1 MDNLFN
7 LRSPI
12 ASRRATSLVVF
23 LRNYSTLDVKI
34 KEESLLIS
42 AAFDSRN
49 DLTFVIMKIG
59 T

>member
-7 LRSPI
+7 LRSSI
-12 ASRRATSLVVF
+12 VSRRATSLVVF

-59 T
+59 P